1 MRRICSRGE
10 SGKYLR
16 VDGLNGLLTKLCH
29 LGTNL
34 TQWEEHSHGKP
45 DSCRLAIGE
54 RAATVDLQI
63 CVRVKNTDLHCFCWL
78 IGRGDGKSI
87 LVLLGNSIGVH
98 EDGGGSTEGDDEVV
112 DRPGEPIIDV
122 GNRGFDSSDP
132 KSRVTLEKHR
142 GTVVF
147 DIRRDWW

>member
-1 MRRICSRGE
+1 MTAADWPLGRG
-10 SGKYLR
+10 LPPR
-16 VDGLNGLLTKLCH
+16 
-29 LGTNL
+29 
-34 TQWEEHSHGKP
+34 
-45 DSCRLAIGE
+45 
-54 RAATVDLQI
+54 
-63 CVRVKNTDLHCFCWL
+63 CVCVKKTDLHCSWWL
-78 IGRGDGKSI
+78 IARGDGKSV